1 MKALGIVWGAELGS
15 YVPAN
20 TCMLNLISCGWS
32 LVNLMRFYSRQKR
45 REVRHGASAKM
56 CFERHIIFISY
67 RYLQHLLILIPS
79 CAVGKSYSSF
89 CYLKLGVVKV
99 HEGLPQVWSK
109 FCHLQVLD
117 SLSGRCCRTDFG
129 LQIDCLWEAG
139 SSGYLLHLWSGAW
152 VCPPPD
158 IRLPLRQAGLD
169 CIPKYETTGKPGRAA
184 LNLCW
189 DLGPGGRRSCLSGKK
204 ERALMIA
211 PSQLTWH
218 AWNLWNERNRR
229 VFKNQK
235 CTMCVFED

>member
-45 REVRHGASAKM
+45 REVRHGSKRQDVLRKA
-56 CFERHIIFISY
+56 HN
-67 RYLQHLLILIPS
+67 LHLLQISATSADFNSLMCSLVNPTHL
-79 CAVGKSYSSF
+79 

-169 CIPKYETTGKPGRAA
+169 CIPKYETTGTLGRAA

-189 DLGPGGRRSCLSGKK
+189 DLVGDDPASQEKRRGHWWLHLLSLRGMHGTSGMSEIEEFSKISK
-204 ERALMIA
+204 WTL
-211 PSQLTWH
+211 
-218 AWNLWNERNRR
+218 
-229 VFKNQK
+229 
-235 CTMCVFED
+235 CVFED